1 MKPFEPGIC
10 VEDDLTDK
18 HSLLLN
24 KFPARNNHVLIITK
38 KKEKQTDL
46 LNLSDFEAVCI
57 TMKALDDSFAFFN
70 SGVNAGA
77 SQHHKHIQVL
87 PLD

>member
-1 MKPFEPGIC
+1 MTE
-10 VEDDLTDK
+10 K
-18 HSLLLN
+18 HTLLLN
-24 KFPARNNHVLIITK
+24 KFPAKSNHVLIITK

-46 LNLSDFEAVCI
+46 LNQKDFEAICI

-77 SQHHKHIQVL
+77 SQHHKHVQVL
-87 PLD
+87 PVD